1 MPKCPYCGAEV
12 ERLFVEKKI
21 LYTVKLGEG
30 QLIYT
35 EKGRET
41 LYRCPNCWRVIA
53 RSEAEA
59 ERFLS
64 GQ

>member
-1 MPKCPYCGAEV
+1 VAKCPYCGAEV
-12 ERLFVEKKI
+12 RKLFLEKKI
-21 LYTVKLGEG
+21 LYTVKLADG

-35 EKGRET
+35 EKERET

-53 RSEAEA
+53 TSEADA